1 MSLGRPEPFT
11 RTAEAAEVKTRRT
24 AALAAAAILPLA
36 VLALAPLPAVAD
48 DESAPSFEF
57 VGRYANGGA
66 EVSAVLGDKL
76 FVIGEGTTLDV
87 VDISDPSAPV
97 LLRTVDLG
105 AYGASITSVATTG
118 GGVGAA
124 RVAVTLPA
132 ADKTAP
138 GTVVL
143 LNPGGNPIRSAP
155 VGANPDMVTFDETG
169 VRVLVANEGEPD
181 SYAPKDDAEGSV
193 SVVDVARLLAK
204 KGDPSA
210 VTTIG
215 FADFNV
221 GAARHDELPAGVRV
235 FGPGA
240 TVAEDLEPEYITVDG
255 DRAFVTLQENNAIA
269 ELDLASGSVVAIRA
283 LALKDHSLPGNA
295 LDPSD
300 RDGGIHIQN
309 WPIFGAPLPD
319 AVASFTVDGETY
331 LITANEGDARADWPG
346 YSEEV
351 RFAELQPLLDPAA
364 FTAAEI
370 AALRGNAALGRLNFS
385 RASGDTDGDGDY
397 DELVAFGTR
406 SASIWTTDGELV
418 GDTGDAFE
426 QATALAIPGNFNATN
441 DANNF
446 DNRSDNKGPEPE
458 GVAVGEIDGRTYA
471 FVALERPGGFT
482 VVDVTVPTSPVVV
495 DYVTSRDF
503 TLDPESAATDS
514 GPEVISFVAAADSP
528 TGVPLVIVSNEVS
541 HTVAIFSLVP

>member
-1 MSLGRPEPFT
+1 VT
-11 RTAEAAEVKTRRT
+11 RFRS
-24 AALAAAAILPLA
+24 AALAAATLIPLA
-36 VLALAPLPAVAD
+36 ALALAPLPAAAQ
-48 DESAPSFEF
+48 DEPAPAFEYI
-57 VGRYANGGA
+57 GRYANGGA
-66 EVSAVLGDKL
+66 EVVSVLGSKL

-87 VDISDPSAPV
+87 VDISDPAAPV

-105 AYGASITSVATTG
+105 AYGDSITSVATTAT
-118 GGVGAA
+118 GVGAA

-143 LNPGGNPIRSAP
+143 LNPGGSPLRSAP

-169 VRVLVANEGEPD
+169 ARVLVANEGEPD

-193 SVVDVARLLAK
+193 SVIDVARLLTK
-204 KGDPSA
+204 KPAA

-221 GAARHDELPAGVRV
+221 GGPRHGELPASTRI

-255 DRAFVTLQENNAIA
+255 DRAYVTLQENNSIA
-269 ELDLASGSVVAIRA
+269 ELDLVTNTVVAIRA
-283 LALKDHSLPGNA
+283 LALKDHSLPGNG
-295 LDPSD
+295 LDASD
-300 RDGGIHIQN
+300 RDGGVNIQN

-319 AVASFTVDGETY
+319 AIASFSIDGETY

-351 RFAELQPLLDPAA
+351 RFADLQPLLDPAA
-364 FTAAEI
+364 FTPAEI
-370 AALRGNAALGRLNFS
+370 AALRGNAALGRLNFT

-406 SASIWTTDGELV
+406 SASIWTTDGQLV

-426 QATALAIPGNFNATN
+426 QATATAIPANFNATN
-441 DANNF
+441 DANNL

-471 FVALERPGGFT
+471 FVALERPGGFA
-482 VVDVTVPTSPVVV
+482 VVDVTTPTSPVVV

-503 TLDPESAATDS
+503 AIDPASAETDS
-514 GPEVISFVAAADSP
+514 GPEVIRFVAAAASP

-541 HTVAIFSLVP
+541 HTVAIFSLAS

>member
-1 MSLGRPEPFT
+1 VT
-11 RTAEAAEVKTRRT
+11 RFRS
-24 AALAAAAILPLA
+24 AALAAATLIPLTA
-36 VLALAPLPAVAD
+36 LALAPLPAAAQ
-48 DESAPSFEF
+48 DEPAPAFEYI
-57 VGRYANGGA
+57 GRYANGGA
-66 EVSAVLGDKL
+66 EVVSVLGSKL

-87 VDISDPSAPV
+87 VDISDPAAPV

-105 AYGASITSVATTG
+105 AYGDSITSVATTAT
-118 GGVGAA
+118 GVGSA

-143 LNPGGNPIRSAP
+143 LNPGGSPLRSAP

-193 SVVDVARLLAK
+193 SVIDVARLLTKRPA
-204 KGDPSA
+204 A

-221 GAARHDELPAGVRV
+221 GGPRHGELPASTRI

-255 DRAFVTLQENNAIA
+255 DRAYVTLQENNSIA
-269 ELDLASGSVVAIRA
+269 ELDLVTNTVVAIRA
-283 LALKDHSLPGNA
+283 LALKDHSLPGNG
-295 LDPSD
+295 LDASD
-300 RDGGIHIQN
+300 RDGGVNIQK

-319 AVASFTVDGETY
+319 AIASFSIDGETY
-331 LITANEGDARADWPG
+331 LITANEGDARADWAG

-351 RFAELQPLLDPAA
+351 RFSDLAPLLDPAV
-364 FTAAEI
+364 FTPEEI
-370 AALRGNAALGRLNFS
+370 ASLRGNAALGRLNFT
-385 RASGDTDGDGDY
+385 RASGDADGDGLY
-397 DELVAFGTR
+397 EQLVAFGTR

-418 GDTGDAFE
+418 GDTGDHLE
-426 QATALAIPGNFNATN
+426 QATATAIPGNFNATN
-441 DANNF
+441 DANNL

-471 FVALERPGGFT
+471 FVGLERPGGFA
-482 VVDVTVPTSPVVV
+482 VFDVTDPTSPMLVQ
-495 DYVTSRDF
+495 YVTSRDF
-503 TLDPESAATDS
+503 SIDPTNTATDS
-514 GPEVISFVAAADSP
+514 GPEVIRFVGAADSP

-541 HTVAIFSLVP
+541 HTVAIFTLVI

>member
-1 MSLGRPEPFT
+1 VT
-11 RTAEAAEVKTRRT
+11 RFRS
-24 AALAAAAILPLA
+24 AALAAATFIPLTA
-36 VLALAPLPAVAD
+36 LALAPLPVVA
-48 DESAPSFEF
+48 EENPAPVFEF
-57 VGRYANGGA
+57 AGRYANGGA

-87 VDISDPSAPV
+87 VDISDPTQPV

-105 AYGASITSVATTG
+105 AHGASITSVATSAS
-118 GGVGAA
+118 GVGAA

-143 LNPGGNPIRSAP
+143 LNAGGSPLRSAP
-155 VGANPDMVTFDETG
+155 VGANPDMVTFDESG
-169 VRVLVANEGEPD
+169 QRVLVANEGEPD

-193 SVVDVARLLAK
+193 SVVDVAALVTK
-204 KGDPSA
+204 KAGPAA

-215 FADFNV
+215 FADFNA
-221 GAARHDELPAGVRV
+221 GAARHAELPAGTRV

-255 DRAFVTLQENNAIA
+255 DRAYVTLQENNSIA
-269 ELDLASGSVVAIRA
+269 ELDLVTNTVVAIRA
-283 LALKDHSLPGNA
+283 LAFKDHSLPGNG
-295 LDPSD
+295 LDASD
-300 RDGGIHIQN
+300 RDSAINIRN
-309 WPIFGAPLPD
+309 WPISGAPLPD
-319 AVASFTVDGETY
+319 GIASYTIDGETY
-331 LITANEGDARADWPG
+331 LITANEGDARADWAG

-351 RFAELQPLLDPAA
+351 RFADLAPVLDPAV
-364 FTAAEI
+364 FTPEQI
-370 AALRGNAALGRLNFS
+370 ALLRGNAALGRLNFT
-385 RASGDTDGDGDY
+385 RASGDADGDGLY
-397 DELVAFGTR
+397 EQLVAFGTR

-418 GDTGDAFE
+418 GDTGDDLE
-426 QATALAIPGNFNATN
+426 QATATAIPGNFNATN

-471 FVALERPGGFT
+471 FVALERPGGFA
-482 VVDVTVPTSPVVV
+482 VFDVTDPASPALVQ
-495 DYVTSRDF
+495 YVTSRDF
-503 TLDPESAATDS
+503 TIAPTTPATDS
-514 GPEVISFVAAADSP
+514 GPEVIRFVAAADSP

-541 HTVAIFSLVP
+541 HTVAIFTLAI

>member
-1 MSLGRPEPFT
+1 VT
-11 RTAEAAEVKTRRT
+11 RFRS
-24 AALAAAAILPLA
+24 AALAAATLIPLTA
-36 VLALAPLPAVAD
+36 LALAPLPAAAQ
-48 DESAPSFEF
+48 DEPAPAFEYI
-57 VGRYANGGA
+57 GRYANGGA
-66 EVSAVLGDKL
+66 EVVSVLGSKL

-87 VDISDPSAPV
+87 VDISDPAAPV

-105 AYGASITSVATTG
+105 AYGDSITSVATTAT
-118 GGVGAA
+118 GVGSA

-143 LNPGGNPIRSAP
+143 LNPGGSPLRSAP

-169 VRVLVANEGEPD
+169 ARVLVANEGEPD

-193 SVVDVARLLAK
+193 SVIDVARLLTK
-204 KGDPSA
+204 KPAA

-221 GAARHDELPAGVRV
+221 GGPRHGELPASTRI

-255 DRAFVTLQENNAIA
+255 DRAYVTLQENNSIA
-269 ELDLASGSVVAIRA
+269 ELDLVTNTVVAIRA
-283 LALKDHSLPGNA
+283 LALKDHSLPGNG
-295 LDPSD
+295 LDASD
-300 RDGGIHIQN
+300 RDGGVNIQN

-319 AVASFTVDGETY
+319 AIASFSIDGETY
-331 LITANEGDARADWPG
+331 LITANEGDARADWAG

-351 RFAELQPLLDPAA
+351 RFSDLAPLLDPAV
-364 FTAAEI
+364 FTPEEI
-370 AALRGNAALGRLNFS
+370 ASLRGNAALGRLNFT
-385 RASGDTDGDGDY
+385 RASGDADGDGLY
-397 DELVAFGTR
+397 EQLVAFGTR

-418 GDTGDAFE
+418 GDTGDHLE
-426 QATALAIPGNFNATN
+426 QATATAIPGNFNATN

-471 FVALERPGGFT
+471 FVGLERPGGFA
-482 VVDVTVPTSPVVV
+482 VFDVTDPTSPMLVQ
-495 DYVTSRDF
+495 YVTSRDF
-503 TLDPESAATDS
+503 SIDPTNTATDS
-514 GPEVISFVAAADSP
+514 GPEVIRFVGAADSP

-541 HTVAIFSLVP
+541 HTVAIFTLVI

>member
-1 MSLGRPEPFT
+1 
-11 RTAEAAEVKTRRT
+11 VKLNRT

-36 VLALAPLPAVAD
+36 ALALAPLPAAAD
-48 DESAPSFEF
+48 EEPAPTFEF

-66 EVSAVLGDKL
+66 EVTAVLGDKL

-87 VDISDPSAPV
+87 VDISVPSAPV

-105 AYGASITSVATTG
+105 AYGASITSVATTSG
-118 GGVGAA
+118 GIGAA

-138 GTVVL
+138 GTIVL
-143 LNPGGNPIRSAP
+143 LNPGGSPIRSAV
-155 VGANPDMVTFDETG
+155 VGANPDMVTFDESG
-169 VRVLVANEGEPD
+169 ARVVVANEGEPD

-193 SVVDVARLLAK
+193 SVIDVARLIAK
-204 KGDPSA
+204 KGDPGA
-210 VTTIG
+210 VATIG
-215 FADFNV
+215 FTEFNV

-240 TVAEDLEPEYITVDG
+240 TVAEDLEPEYITVEG

-269 ELDLASGSVVAIRA
+269 ELDLATKSVVAIRA
-283 LALKDHSLPGNA
+283 LALKDHSLDGNG
-295 LDPSD
+295 LDASD
-300 RDGGIHIQN
+300 RDSGINIRT
-309 WPIFGAPLPD
+309 WPILGAPLPD
-319 AVASFTVDGETY
+319 AVASFVIDGETY

-351 RFAELQPLLDPAA
+351 RFADLQPLLDPAA
-364 FTAAEI
+364 FTPAEI
-370 AALRGNAALGRLNFS
+370 AALRGNAALGRLNFT

-406 SASIWTTDGELV
+406 SASIWTTDGQLV

-426 QATALAIPGNFNATN
+426 QATATAIPANFNATN
-441 DANNF
+441 DANNL

-471 FVALERPGGFT
+471 FVALERPGGFA
-482 VVDVTVPTSPVVV
+482 VVDVTTPTSPVVV

-503 TLDPESAATDS
+503 AIDPASAETDS
-514 GPEVISFVAAADSP
+514 GPEVIRFVAAAASP

-541 HTVAIFSLVP
+541 HTVAIFSLAS

>member
-1 MSLGRPEPFT
+1 M
-11 RTAEAAEVKTRRT
+11 KTRRT
-24 AALAAAAILPLA
+24 AALSATVILPLA
-36 VLALAPLPAVAD
+36 VLALAPLPAAAD
-48 DESAPSFEF
+48 EEPAPSFEF

-66 EVSAVLGDKL
+66 EVAAVLGDKL

-87 VDISDPSAPV
+87 VDISVPSAPV

-105 AYGASITSVATTG
+105 SYGASITSVATTG

-143 LNPGGNPIRSAP
+143 LNPGGNPIRSAV

-169 VRVLVANEGEPD
+169 ARVLVANEGEPD

-193 SVVDVARLLAK
+193 SVIDIARLIAK

-215 FADFNV
+215 FTEFNV

-240 TVAEDLEPEYITVDG
+240 TVAEDLEPEYITVEG
-255 DRAFVTLQENNAIA
+255 DSAYVTLQENNAIA
-269 ELDLASGSVVAIRA
+269 ELDLTSGSVVAIRA
-283 LALKDHSLPGNA
+283 LEMTNHSLPGNG
-295 LDPSD
+295 LDASD
-300 RDGGIHIQN
+300 RDGGISIQS
-309 WPIFGAPLPD
+309 WPILGAPLPD

-331 LITANEGDARADWPG
+331 LVTANEGDARADWPG
-346 YSEEV
+346 YGEEV
-351 RFAELQPLLDPAA
+351 RFADLQPLLDPAA
-364 FTAAEI
+364 FTPAEI

-406 SASIWTTDGELV
+406 SASIWTTGGELV

-426 QATALAIPGNFNATN
+426 QATAAAIPANFNATN
-441 DANNF
+441 DANSF

-458 GVAVGEIDGRTYA
+458 GVAVGELDGRTYA
-471 FVALERPGGFT
+471 FVALERPGGFA
-482 VVDVTVPTSPVVV
+482 VVDVTVPASPVVV

-503 TLDPESAATDS
+503 AIDPASAATDS
-514 GPEVISFVAAADSP
+514 GPEVIRFVAAAASP

-541 HTVAIFSLVP
+541 HTVAIFSLVS

>member
-1 MSLGRPEPFT
+1 VT
-11 RTAEAAEVKTRRT
+11 RFRS
-24 AALAAAAILPLA
+24 AALAAATLIPLTA
-36 VLALAPLPAVAD
+36 LALAPLPAAAQ
-48 DESAPSFEF
+48 DEPAPAFEYI
-57 VGRYANGGA
+57 GRYANGGA
-66 EVSAVLGDKL
+66 EVVSVLGSKL

-87 VDISDPSAPV
+87 VDISDPAAPV

-105 AYGASITSVATTG
+105 AYGDSITSVATTAT
-118 GGVGAA
+118 GVGAA

-143 LNPGGNPIRSAP
+143 LNPGGSPLRSAP

-169 VRVLVANEGEPD
+169 ARVLVANEGEPD

-193 SVVDVARLLAK
+193 SVIDVARLLTK
-204 KGDPSA
+204 KPAA

-221 GAARHDELPAGVRV
+221 GGPRHGELPASTRI

-255 DRAFVTLQENNAIA
+255 DRAYVTLQENNSIA
-269 ELDLASGSVVAIRA
+269 ELDLVTNTVVAIRA
-283 LALKDHSLPGNA
+283 LALKDHSLPGNG
-295 LDPSD
+295 LDASD
-300 RDGGIHIQN
+300 RDGGVNIQN

-319 AVASFTVDGETY
+319 AIASFSIDGETY
-331 LITANEGDARADWPG
+331 LITANEGDARADWAG

-351 RFAELQPLLDPAA
+351 RFSDLAPLLDPAV
-364 FTAAEI
+364 FTPEEI
-370 AALRGNAALGRLNFS
+370 ASLRGNAALGRLNFT
-385 RASGDTDGDGDY
+385 RASGDADGDGLY
-397 DELVAFGTR
+397 EQLVAFGTR

-418 GDTGDAFE
+418 GDTGDHLE
-426 QATALAIPGNFNATN
+426 QATATAIPGNFNATN
-441 DANNF
+441 DANNL

-471 FVALERPGGFT
+471 FVGLERPGGFA
-482 VVDVTVPTSPVVV
+482 VFDVTDPTSPMLVQ
-495 DYVTSRDF
+495 YVTSRDF
-503 TLDPESAATDS
+503 SIDPTNTATDS
-514 GPEVISFVAAADSP
+514 GPEVIRFVGAADSP

-541 HTVAIFSLVP
+541 HTVAIFTLVI